1 MGNARA
7 PESKARR
14 GERRARPFLAGGRS
28 PWLGPSGRV
37 GMRIARN
44 VSKGAQSHFMLN
56 LFFSISPY
64 LPLLTFLAMVG
75 RGPRRRPATP
85 FFSISPYLPLLTFL
99 AMVGRGPRRRP
110 ATPSWHP
117 AARR

>member
-56 LFFSISPY
+56 LFFYLPISP
-64 LPLLTFLAMVG
+64 LTHISGDGWPWASSKACDAVVAPSGASLKSKIEVVWPAMASRVS
-75 RGPRRRPATP
+75 R
-85 FFSISPYLPLLTFL
+85 SK
-99 AMVGRGPRRRP
+99 
-110 ATPSWHP
+110 PS
-117 AARR
+117 ASV